1 MENDDYITTV
11 TASSTKHHDCHRHRH
26 RLHTTTTT
34 NNNNNNNNNNTLA
47 RAHTLTHKHKHICA
61 HIIIPA
67 TATTAQVF
75 ECVAG
80 IFGDVFSETLGDQ
93 TREVASTPT
102 LAPDPNP

>member
-1 MENDDYITTV
+1 MENDDYITTI

-34 NNNNNNNNNNTLA
+34 TNNNNNNNTLA
-47 RAHTLTHKHKHICA
+47 RAHTHAHKHKHICA

-67 TATTAQVF
+67 TATIAQVF
-75 ECVAG
+75 ECVAA

-93 TREVASTPT
+93 TREVAPTPT
-102 LAPDPNP
+102 PAPNANP